1 MAGFDHS
8 GIFFSDNFVDNNFEY
23 ENEFNRASIKKKF
36 KMFIREFH
44 INNLFIYREM
54 LRRNYNSRR
63 YWIDIELR
71 HLSDYDDNLCDHLKK
86 QPTELLSLFEEAAKE
101 VADEIT
107 RPRPDDEIDMHDI
120 QIMLMYDAHPLHLRH
135 LKSEYVSKLI
145 KTVGIVI
152 AASSIRTKASHIA
165 IQCRSCRNIISNI
178 KVKPGLEGYALPRKC
193 NSITQPGQPSCQLD
207 PYFVMPDKCQCID
220 FQILKLQEAPEFVLH
235 GEMPKHIQLYCDRN
249 LVDRAMPG
257 NKITLVG
264 IYCIKRNVSM
274 SKMQGKEKL
283 NIGTRQPYVRVLGI
297 RIDTNGIGRSSA
309 QTLTT
314 SEEEEFIHFSHT
326 SNIYDVI
333 SNSIA
338 PSIYGANDIKKAIA
352 CLLFGGSRKR
362 LPDGL
367 FRRGDINV
375 LLVGDPGT
383 AKSQL
388 LKFIEKVAPIG
399 VYTSGKG
406 SSAAGLTA
414 SVIRDPN
421 SKNFVIEGGAMV
433 LADGGV
439 VCIDE
444 FDKMREDDRVAIH
457 EAMEQQTISIAKAGI
472 TTTLNSRCSVL
483 AAANSI
489 YGRWDDLKGDDNLD
503 FMPTILSRFDMI
515 FIIKD
520 EHDEK
525 RDTTLAKHVI
535 KIHMNILNTD
545 DNTGDMSIQKLK
557 KYIAYCRS
565 KCGPRLSESASEKL
579 RNQYV
584 VMRNGTS
591 IYEREIGKKTA
602 IPITVRQL
610 EALIRIAESLA
621 KMRLAPFADEGDV
634 DEALRLFHVSTLS
647 SAGSGNLAGI
657 EGFTTPED
665 QKEIA
670 RIEKQIRRRF
680 VIGSQ
685 VSEYAIVQ
693 DFIQQNYSER
703 AIYKVLHAM
712 VRRGDVQYR
721 MQRKVLIRVR

>member
-1 MAGFDHS
+1 MAGFDND
-8 GIFFSDNFVDNNFEY
+8 GIFFSDNFVDNNFEH
-23 ENEFNRASIKKKF
+23 ENELNRALIKKKF

-63 YWIDIELR
+63 YWIDIELC

-86 QPTELLSLFEEAAKE
+86 RPTELLSLFEEAAKE

-145 KTVGIVI
+145 KTVGIVVG
-152 AASSIRTKASHIA
+152 ASSIRTKASHIA
-165 IQCRSCRNIISNI
+165 IQCRSCRNVISNI
-178 KVKPGLEGYALPRKC
+178 KIKPGLEGYAMPRKC
-193 NSITQPGQPSCQLD
+193 NSITQSGQPPCSLD

-264 IYCIKRNVSM
+264 IYCIKRNVPLN
-274 SKMQGKEKL
+274 KMQGREKL
-283 NIGTRQPYVRVLGI
+283 NVGTRQPYVRVLGI

-314 SEEEEFIHFSHT
+314 NEEEEFIRFSHT
-326 SNIYDVI
+326 SNIYDII

-338 PSIYGANDIKKAIA
+338 PSIYGVHDIKKAIA

-367 FRRGDINV
+367 FRRGDVNV

-388 LKFIEKVAPIG
+388 LKFVEKVAPIG

-421 SKNFVIEGGAMV
+421 SKNFVIE
-433 LADGGV
+433 
-439 VCIDE
+439 
-444 FDKMREDDRVAIH
+444 
-457 EAMEQQTISIAKAGI
+457 
-472 TTTLNSRCSVL
+472 
-483 AAANSI
+483 
-489 YGRWDDLKGDDNLD
+489 
-503 FMPTILSRFDMI
+503 
-515 FIIKD
+515 
-520 EHDEK
+520 
-525 RDTTLAKHVI
+525 
-535 KIHMNILNTD
+535 
-545 DNTGDMSIQKLK
+545 
-557 KYIAYCRS
+557 
-565 KCGPRLSESASEKL
+565 
-579 RNQYV
+579 
-584 VMRNGTS
+584 
-591 IYEREIGKKTA
+591 
-602 IPITVRQL
+602 
-610 EALIRIAESLA
+610 
-621 KMRLAPFADEGDV
+621 
-634 DEALRLFHVSTLS
+634 
-647 SAGSGNLAGI
+647 
-657 EGFTTPED
+657 
-665 QKEIA
+665 
-670 RIEKQIRRRF
+670 
-680 VIGSQ
+680 
-685 VSEYAIVQ
+685 
-693 DFIQQNYSER
+693 
-703 AIYKVLHAM
+703 
-712 VRRGDVQYR
+712 
-721 MQRKVLIRVR
+721 